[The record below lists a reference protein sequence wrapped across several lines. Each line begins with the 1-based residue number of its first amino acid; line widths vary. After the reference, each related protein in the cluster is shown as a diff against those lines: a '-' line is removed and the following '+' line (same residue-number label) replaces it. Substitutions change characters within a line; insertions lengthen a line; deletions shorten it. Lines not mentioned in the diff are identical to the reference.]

1 MTIDIS
7 MIIPVYNEAE
17 NIPFLIKKLT
27 DDLLPFNRSYEV
39 IFIDDGSSDSTFTL
53 LEHIQKEDERIRI
66 IKFRKNYGKSLAL
79 NTAFRN
85 VKGEIVIT
93 MDGDLQDDSAEI
105 GKFLGKIDEGYDLV
119 CGWKY
124 ARNDPLTKTAPSK
137 VFNALTRW
145 VTGIPLHDFNCGFK
159 AYRREVINI
168 LHLYG
173 ELHRYTP
180 VLVNFYGFKITEI
193 PVRHHPRKF
202 GTSKYGFGRLF
213 KGFLD
218 LITIKFLTSYMSRP
232 LHVFGIPGL
241 VSSII
246 GLIIGVYLLIL
257 KFTQNIALSER
268 PLLLLSILL
277 LLLGLQFLSLGLLGE
292 MITYRSK
299 KEEDTD
305 YFIERIVG

>member
-66 IKFRKNYGKSLAL
+66 IKFRKNYGKSLTL